1 MRGRW
6 LLLAALLAGC
16 APPVP
21 RLYLIAPPAA
31 TLPAV
36 QADTVLGVP
45 RLRIPDYLDT
55 RDIQVRDAGSVLS
68 ASPTGRWASR
78 LSDQLTDALVAD
90 LQPVHPELQVT
101 RSTLGSSRRE
111 RLLVDLDI
119 LELSRDGNAVAQA
132 RWSLERPGR
141 PDLMMQ
147 TRLSLRGDNASD
159 AGVLETLRALMAQLA
174 GRIRFPAG

>member
-16 APPVP
+16 APPAP

-36 QADTVLGVP
+36 QADTVLEVP

-90 LQPVHPELQVT
+90 LQPLHPELQVT
-101 RSTLGSSRRE
+101 RSTLGSSRRQ
-111 RLLVDLDI
+111 RLLVDLNT
-119 LELSRDGNAVAQA
+119 LELSRDGSAVALA

-141 PDLMMQ
+141 PDLVMQ
-147 TRLSLRGDNASD
+147 ARLAVRGDNGSD